1 MMVTRPDQG
10 WDIFLPMLLVQL
22 FWVVI
27 LFIGT
32 RLFYNQAVKVLR
44 ISGG

>member
-1 MMVTRPDQG
+1 MMVTRPDRD
-10 WDIFLPMLLVQL
+10 WSVFLTMLAIQV
-22 FWVVI
+22 FWVVV